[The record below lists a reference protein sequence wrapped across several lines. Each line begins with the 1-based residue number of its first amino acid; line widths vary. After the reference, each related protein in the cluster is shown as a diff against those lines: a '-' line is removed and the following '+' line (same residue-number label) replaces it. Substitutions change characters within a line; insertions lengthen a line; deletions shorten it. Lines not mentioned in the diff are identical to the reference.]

1 MGNVTLVDRNG
12 IPTDVDE
19 AQAPE
24 LLRTG
29 GYSTESG
36 DARAT
41 RVGEDQRRSD
51 SSTTEAVLQGGARG
65 LSLGLTDVAQRAL
78 GGEDARLHLE
88 QLQKYHPTASTIGEV
103 GGQVAGAVL
112 TGGEGLLGDVARA
125 TPIGLVTRAGEAV
138 GEGGIKRAI
147 ARGAVEGGILGGG
160 NAVSELALSQD
171 PLTAE
176 HIASTLS
183 SNVLLGGV
191 TGGVAGGTF
200 KAVERGLARAG
211 SSLTEAT
218 AARSALE
225 GLPED
230 LSTLDEAGLKEA
242 GVAAKADHVAD
253 IASERQSLESLRVNQ
268 RAELSNQ
275 VRDLHT
281 ELATERPI
289 FNAVA
294 GDDLAKIDGV
304 SDIKVQLAKSFSGLR
319 SQLDNEIAVARDPRS
334 LIRPLEMRQGALE
347 KLQEKVPE
355 LHAALA
361 GDPRAAALI
370 HVGDALEQTKQQIAA
385 IEQLSPKTPVGSAR
399 LTMLEANGSPRMQ
412 AIDAAR
418 DALKK
423 APDIGLAQK
432 GIQAGAFAG
441 GTALAHMI
449 PGVGIAAPFLGKG
462 ASDAVGK
469 LFEHFAGA
477 NKLISARTAEATQ
490 AFLSTAKKASTYAP
504 ATATKVLAA
513 VKYATDAPEAKS
525 SSLPDLFKARTDEM
539 KTQTM
544 YAPDG
549 SVQMRPE
556 ARAAL
561 AAKLDPI
568 RSVNPKLADQIETQ
582 KAKSIAYMSSKIPR
596 RPDVGGIQIGPDN
609 WQPSDMAMRSWAR
622 TVRAV
627 EDPSG
632 VEERLANGA
641 ITPEDAEAYRY
652 CYPERFAA
660 MQMKIT
666 TALPQLAK
674 TLPLAKKVS
683 LSVFYGV
690 PITPLMM
697 PNVLDVLQ
705 GNFAAEAGSN
715 GGTNAPAAQPQ
726 FGSMGS
732 LKSVDKPT
740 AAQQREG

>member
-1 MGNVTLVDRNG
+1 MGSTTVTLVSPEG
-12 IPTDVDE
+12 KATDVPADQ
-19 AQAPE
+19 AQQY
-24 LLRTG
+24 LDRDFKVQT
-29 GYSTESG
+29 SG
-36 DARAT
+36 ERAQSNVDATVAEHT
-41 RVGEDQRRSD
+41 SKGK
-51 SSTTEAVLQGGARG
+51 AFAYGLARG
-65 LSLGLTDVAQRAL
+65 ATFGASDLLLNADQKIDAQDAEQVHGASSL
-78 GGEDARLHLE
+78 
-88 QLQKYHPTASTIGEV
+88 V
-103 GGQVAGAVL
+103 GNLAGALL
-112 TGGEGLLGDVARA
+112 TGGATAGKLGEHAAEAFSTRGALTAASEAGQAGKVTLLGR
-125 TPIGLVTRAGEAV
+125 TV
-138 GEGGIKRAI
+138 G
-147 ARGAVEGGILGGG
+147 GAVEGSAYGLGQG
-160 NAVSELALSQD
+160 VSELGLSDD

-183 SNVLLGGV
+183 SNILLGGV
-191 TGGVAGGTF
+191 TGGVAGGVF
-200 KAVERGLARAG
+200 HGVERGLSKA
-211 SSLTEAT
+211 SESLELAT
-218 AARSALE
+218 KARSALE
-225 GLPED
+225 GVPGD

-242 GVAAKADHVAD
+242 SVAAKAEHGAD
-253 IASERQSLESLRVNQ
+253 IVAERQSLEQLRVEQ

-281 ELATERPI
+281 ELATEKPI
-289 FNAVA
+289 FAAVN
-294 GDDLAKIDGV
+294 GDDLAKIEGV
-304 SDIKVQLAKSFSGLR
+304 KDIKVQLAKSFSGLR

-347 KLQEKVPE
+347 KLQEKIPE
-355 LHAALA
+355 LHAALV
-361 GDPRAAALI
+361 GDARGEALA

-385 IEQLSPKTPVGSAR
+385 IEQLSPKTPVGSGR
-399 LTMLEANGSPRMQ
+399 LTMLEANPSARMQ

-418 DALKK
+418 DALKA
-423 APDIGLAQK
+423 APEIGLAQK

-462 ASDAVGK
+462 ASDMVGK
-469 LFEHFAGA
+469 LFEKLAGA
-477 NKLISARTAEATQ
+477 SKVITERSSAATEQ
-490 AFLSTAKKASTYAP
+490 FLSVAKRVNAYAP
-504 ATATKVLAA
+504 TTATKVLSAVRYAA
-513 VKYATDAPEAKS
+513 DAPEPKS
-525 SSLPDLFKARTDEM
+525 SALPDLFKARTDEL

-568 RSVNPKLADQIETQ
+568 RLVNPKLADQIETQ
-582 KAKSIAYMSSKIPR
+582 KALSIAYMSSKIPR
-596 RPDVGGIQIGPDN
+596 RPDVGGIQIGPDH
-609 WQPSDMAMRSWAR
+609 WQPSDLAMRSWAR

-632 VEERLANGA
+632 VEERLAAGS
-641 ITPEDAEAYRY
+641 ITPEDAEAYRH
-652 CYPERFAA
+652 CYPERFTA

-666 TALPQLAK
+666 TALPQLSK

-690 PITPLMM
+690 PITPVMM

-705 GNFAAEAGSN
+705 GNFEAEAGSN
-715 GGTNAPAAQPQ
+715 GGTNAPAPAPH

-732 LKSVDKPT
+732 LKSADKPT

>member
-1 MGNVTLVDRNG
+1 MPTPTDPKTVTLVSPEG
-12 IPTDVDE
+12 VATDVPV
-19 AQAPE
+19 AQQQQYADRGFTAQTQGE
-24 LLRTG
+24 RTQ
-29 GYSTESG
+29 SNV
-36 DARAT
+36 D
-41 RVGEDQRRSD
+41 
-51 SSTTEAVLQGGARG
+51 TTVAAHTSKAKAFAYGLARG
-65 LSLGLTDVAQRAL
+65 ATFGGSDLLLDDDQKIDAQ
-78 GGEDARLHLE
+78 DAE
-88 QLQKYHPTASTIGEV
+88 QVHGASSFAGNI
-103 GGQVAGAVL
+103 AGALL
-112 TGGEGLLGDVARA
+112 TGGAIAGRLGEHAAESFSTRGALTAAEGAAPTLLGRTVGGVAEGSVYGA
-125 TPIGLVTRAGEAV
+125 GQGL
-138 GEGGIKRAI
+138 
-147 ARGAVEGGILGGG
+147 
-160 NAVSELALSQD
+160 SEVALSDD
-171 PLTAE
+171 PLSAE
-176 HIASTLS
+176 RIASTLS
-183 SNVLLGGV
+183 SNILLGGV
-191 TGGVAGGTF
+191 TGGVAGGVF
-200 KAVERGLARAG
+200 HGVERGLSRASDSLAAA
-211 SSLTEAT
+211 SSV
-218 AARSALE
+218 RNALE
-225 GLPED
+225 GIPGD

-242 GVAAKADHVAD
+242 SVAAKSEHAAD
-253 IASERQSLESLRVNQ
+253 IASERQSLEQLRVEQ

-281 ELATERPI
+281 ELATEKPI
-289 FNAVA
+289 YAAVT
-294 GDDLAKIDGV
+294 GDDLAKIEGV
-304 SDIKVQLAKSFSGLR
+304 KDIKVQLAKSFSGMR

-347 KLQEKVPE
+347 KLQEKLPE
-355 LHAALA
+355 LHAALV
-361 GDPRAAALI
+361 GDARGDALA

-385 IEQLSPKTPVGSAR
+385 IEQLSPKTPVGSGR
-399 LTMLEANGSPRMQ
+399 LTMLEANPSARMQ

-423 APDIGLAQK
+423 APEIGLAQK

-462 ASDAVGK
+462 ASDMVGK
-469 LFEHFAGA
+469 LFEHLAGA
-477 NKLISARTAEATQ
+477 SKAITARSAAATEQ
-490 AFLSTAKKASTYAP
+490 FLSVARRAAEYAP
-504 ATATKVLAA
+504 STATKVLGAVRYAA
-513 VKYATDAPEAKS
+513 NAPEPKS
-525 SSLPDLFKARTDEM
+525 SALPDLFKARTSEL

-568 RSVNPKLADQIETQ
+568 RMVNPKLADQIETQ
-582 KAKSIAYMSSKIPR
+582 KALAVAYTSSKIPR

-609 WQPSDMAMRSWAR
+609 WQPSDLAMRSWAR

-627 EDPSG
+627 EDPCG
-632 VEERLANGA
+632 VEERLAAGT
-641 ITPEDAEAYRY
+641 ITPEDAEAYRH
-652 CYPERFAA
+652 CYPERFTA

-666 TALPQLAK
+666 TALPQLSK

-705 GNFAAEAGSN
+705 GNFADEAGSN
-715 GGTNAPAAQPQ
+715 GGTNAPAAAPK

-732 LKSVDKPT
+732 LKSADKPT